1 MKKILFTILVGLVS
15 LGFAGN
21 LITADTPF
29 ESKIE
34 VASVTKDT
42 LAASDSQ
49 TIATKFIPEQKGFFY
64 YLTNNNF
71 TGTGADSVVMC
82 IYSDEYTYND
92 SLMGRM
98 FVDSLKT
105 AYNMKSILLPVHNGL
120 PGSKHT
126 LKAVTV
132 TGSGAQIITNGWNI
146 TRCKPFK

>member
-1 MKKILFTILVGLVS
+1 MKKILFTMLIGLIS
-15 LGFAGN
+15 ASFAGN
-21 LITADTPF
+21 LISTSSPF
-29 ESKIE
+29 DSKVE
-34 VASVTKDT
+34 VATVTKDT
-42 LAASDSQ
+42 LTASDSQ
-49 TIATKFIPEQKGFFY
+49 VIVTKFVPEQKGFY
-64 YLTNNNF
+64 YYITNNNF

-92 SLMGRM
+92 SLMGRI